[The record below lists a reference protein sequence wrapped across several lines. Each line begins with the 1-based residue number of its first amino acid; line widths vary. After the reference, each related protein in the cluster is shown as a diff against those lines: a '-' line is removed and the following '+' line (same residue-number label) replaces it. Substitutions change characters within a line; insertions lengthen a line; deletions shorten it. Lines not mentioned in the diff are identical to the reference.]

1 MAEHNDR
8 AEIWLSQNAAISPS
22 LKGAENYQEWE
33 ISVML
38 QARAMG
44 SAQHL
49 TGETPY
55 SAETVKHHS
64 RLICLIWGSL
74 SSQTQSNL
82 IAAGW
87 KAAMPAPKLMEF
99 IRSECGFCNSDFAI
113 IDLLQQFSESR
124 NSDFPSIRSWLDHH
138 QNLWYRINMFEK
150 FPDIIWISQ
159 TVKAVE
165 DSMPQV
171 RDAWMMKS
179 YSKAA
184 LKKENMLAYLLKE
197 ANRQSKDREAKF
209 GARKKTKAKS
219 KTQNRNDTRE
229 AVILD
234 CGCSI
239 RPGRV
244 IHAMNDCWILHP
256 QKRPGAMKKQ
266 AKPTTTASPV
276 KSPAESLS
284 HSFCFFTNSH
294 HETSSRDDDSSVWS
308 VSEWPQAQGIDDVY
322 QIFRS
327 VPG

>member
-1 MAEHNDR
+1 MVEHDGM

-22 LKGAENYQEWE
+22 LKGAENYQQWE

-38 QARAMG
+38 QARAMQLV
-44 SAQHL
+44 QHL

-55 SAETVKHHS
+55 STETVEHHN
-64 RLICLIWGSL
+64 RLTCLIWGSL
-74 SSQTQSNL
+74 SSQIHSNL

-99 IRSECGFCNSDFAI
+99 IKSDCGFCNSDFAI
-113 IDLLQQFSESR
+113 INQLHQFSDSR

-150 FPDIIWISQ
+150 IPDIIWVAQ

-171 RDAWMMKS
+171 HNAWKMKS
-179 YSKAA
+179 YSKEG
-184 LKKENMLAYLLKE
+184 LKKENMLSYLLKE
-197 ANRQSKDREAKF
+197 ANRQAKDREAKL
-209 GARKKTKAKS
+209 GPRKKTKAKTKT

-229 AVILD
+229 VVILD

-244 IHAMNDCWILHP
+244 IHAMDDCWILHP

-276 KSPAESLS
+276 KPPAESLS

-294 HETSSRDDDSSVWS
+294 HETLSGDDDSSVWS
-308 VSEWPQAQGIDDVY
+308 VSE
-322 QIFRS
+322 
-327 VPG
+327 